1 MIDPVPNS
9 RNRLAYWVG
18 QLFHPYFIGIPTL
31 AAVLS
36 DAPLTQALGW
46 LVLVVGI
53 LLPPLILMGFL
64 LKRRE
69 RFLYQRATRTPIYL
83 TFWGSLLVC
92 LVILAV
98 LNAPTTLIACIVALI
113 LWLPLQLA
121 INTYVTKVS
130 THAAVMA
137 GCMIGLF
144 LLEKLNHPLL
154 LFGAVAAVALTLW
167 ARVVTRNHTPHQ
179 VLMGLLAGVVPV
191 LIVFQLM
198 LGRL

>member
-1 MIDPVPNS
+1 MIDPIPDS

-18 QLFHPYFIGIPTL
+18 QLFHPYFICIPTL

-36 DAPLTQALGW
+36 DTPFAQAMGW
-46 LVLVVGI
+46 LLLVLAI
-53 LLPPLILMGFL
+53 LLPPLVLMGFL

-69 RFLYQRATRTPIYL
+69 RYLYQRATRTPIYL

-92 LVILAV
+92 LVILTT

-130 THAAVMA
+130 THAAVVA
-137 GCMIGLF
+137 ACVIGLY
-144 LLEKLNHPLL
+144 LLGKLNHPLL
-154 LFGAVAAVALTLW
+154 LSVAVAAVALTLW
-167 ARVVTRNHTPHQ
+167 ARVVTRNHTPQQ
-179 VLMGLLAGVVPV
+179 VIMGLLTGIVPV
-191 LIVFQLM
+191 LIVFPSM
-198 LGRL
+198 LRSL